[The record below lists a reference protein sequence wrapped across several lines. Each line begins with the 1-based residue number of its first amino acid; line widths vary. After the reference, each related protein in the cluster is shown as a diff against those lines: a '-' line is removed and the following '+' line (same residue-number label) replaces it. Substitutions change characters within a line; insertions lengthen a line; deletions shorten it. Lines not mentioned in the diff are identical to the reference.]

1 MGWGLGDKAL
11 SHVPLRAGTRAA
23 VLAAVA
29 WRYPQEYTS
38 HYPVS
43 PEPLFAQLGVI
54 HHVGKESGFGHWD
67 VWGLGFCLQKSI
79 ELKPLNPDLVWSL
92 MTKYPYALTSGLR
105 TRMESVASP
114 YPIPFLCGWQTLLA
128 NPSSPR

>member
-1 MGWGLGDKAL
+1 MLGKSLGLATGMC
-11 SHVPLRAGTRAA
+11 G
-23 VLAAVA
+23 
-29 WRYPQEYTS
+29 
-38 HYPVS
+38 
-43 PEPLFAQLGVI
+43 
-54 HHVGKESGFGHWD
+54 
-67 VWGLGFCLQKSI
+67 GLGFCLQKSI

-128 NPSSPR
+128 KKEGPTLASDTQ